1 MRFEKYYF
9 QETKLNNWD
18 SIKQSNPE
26 IRNAI
31 EILDKINAAGFE
43 ALMVGGVVRDL
54 VLGNNP
60 NDVDITTNA
69 TPDEIEKIFGRT
81 IDIGKNKAMGVTVI
95 PYKGQNVEIAT
106 YRKDL
111 YSGEGGKGADKVE
124 LTTSFKDDAS
134 RRDFTINQL
143 GIDKDGNIIDHHG
156 GLDHIE
162 KKVVAA
168 VGDPNLRFK
177 EDEVR
182 VLRGIRFASRLG
194 FDIDKETLEAMKSH
208 APEIKKVA
216 QERILKELT
225 SMAKQSGSKFA
236 DAIIMLKDIGILK
249 YVLPE
254 LVEQESML
262 HSPDHHPESPNVFG
276 HVMEVLKVNKEPNAL
291 LNWCLLMH
299 DLGKNK
305 TYALTDKG
313 THSYHGHAEQSGKM
327 IEEIGKRMKMDNDT
341 ISAIKWVAENH
352 MKFFDILKMNN
363 STVATLV
370 KSPYFDLLEKTAYCD
385 NKSRGSLF
393 DQKEWDD
400 IQEKIE
406 KVRNMVKGKDIVDPV
421 KKVINGAL
429 IMKLRP
435 DIKQGI
441 QFGKIIKDTID
452 YVLNNEID
460 INDMKSIEKFI
471 KDWK

>member
-1 MRFEKYYF
+1 MRFDEFYF
-9 QETKLNNWD
+9 QEAKLEGWD
-18 SIKQSNPE
+18 KIKTSNPE

-54 VLGNNP
+54 VLGNSP

-69 TPDEIEKIFGRT
+69 TPDQIEKIFGRT

-95 PYKGQNVEIAT
+95 PFKGENYEIAT
-106 YRKDL
+106 YRKDM
-111 YSGEGGKGADKVE
+111 YTGGEGGKGADKVE

-162 KKVVAA
+162 KKVIAA

-225 SMAKQSGSKFA
+225 KMAEQSGDRFA
-236 DAIIMLKDIGILK
+236 NAIIMLKDIGMLK
-249 YVLPE
+249 HILPE
-254 LVEQESML
+254 IDVMDKYE
-262 HSPDHHPESPNVFG
+262 HSAEHHPEGNVFK
-276 HVMEVLKVNKEPNAL
+276 HTIAALKSYKGKDPAVNFGIL
-291 LNWCLLMH
+291 FH
-299 DLGKNK
+299 DIGKPESYKNDEGK
-305 TYALTDKG
+305 HT
-313 THSYHGHAEQSGKM
+313 YHGHAGMSRRTLESLAS
-327 IEEIGKRMKMDNDT
+327 RLHMDNDLRDAV
-341 ISAIKWVAENH
+341 IFAAENH
-352 MKFFDILKMNN
+352 MKFHDIQKMST
-363 STVATLV
+363 STVAQMMQ
-370 KSPYFDLLEKTAYCD
+370 SPYWNILVQVAEADAKARGEKFDPEDWEKTIGKTKDIESKFAGKKAIESIKKVVNGKWVMQLRGINGGPEVGRVINQTVQWILD
-385 NKSRGSLF
+385 NEIDVNDK
-393 DQKEWDD
+393 
-400 IQEKIE
+400 EKIE
-406 KVRNMVKGKDIVDPV
+406 NY
-421 KKVINGAL
+421 
-429 IMKLRP
+429 
-435 DIKQGI
+435 IKS
-441 QFGKIIKDTID
+441 
-452 YVLNNEID
+452 L
-460 INDMKSIEKFI
+460 
-471 KDWK
+471 